1 MDAEPTLQNEFEA
14 LRHDLKSF
22 FETRYE
28 LLRSELKSTVNK
40 VGGAAVLMVAAA
52 LFGFIGL
59 LLLGTCIALAIALG
73 FGAFQ
78 NQVGLVWGFF
88 ITGGCGVIFAGIL
101 GMAGKSKLKADE
113 LTPKRTL
120 RVLKR
125 DQESFQQGGERHG
138 EQPATRRS
146 A

>member
-1 MDAEPTLQNEFEA
+1 MDAEPTLQSEFEA

-22 FETRYE
+22 VETRYE
-28 LLRSELKSTVNK
+28 LLRGELKSTVNK
-40 VGGAAVLMVAAA
+40 VRGAAILMAAA
-52 LFGFIGL
+52 AVFGFIGL

-78 NQVGLVWGFF
+78 NQVGLVWGFL
-88 ITGGCGVIFAGIL
+88 ITGCCGLIFSGMLA
-101 GMAGKSKLKADE
+101 MAGKSKLKAED

-125 DQESFQQGGERHG
+125 DQESFQQGGERNG
-138 EQPATRRS
+138 ERPATRRR